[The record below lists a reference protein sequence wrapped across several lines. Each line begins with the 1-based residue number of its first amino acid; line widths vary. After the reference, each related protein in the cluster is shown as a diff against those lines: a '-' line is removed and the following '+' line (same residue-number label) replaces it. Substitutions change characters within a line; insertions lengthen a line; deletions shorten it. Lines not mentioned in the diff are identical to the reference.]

1 MLRGELLCFDQQRPA
16 LGIAPAVT
24 PGLPYFERPVT
35 GQRREPAR
43 DGAFG
48 QASRRVAP
56 ASEIVEGAYQ
66 PPVVRRQVSRL
77 CPRLHHLLLFSSLL
91 ENPLQALSLC
101 CHCRMMRV
109 TCVCLREL
117 AERMCGFSPC
127 LLCFRERIG
136 DLRIAHGDDF

>member
-43 DGAFG
+43 HGAFG

-56 ASEIVEGAYQ
+56 ASEIVEDSYQ

-77 CPRLHHLLLFSSLL
+77 CPRLYGLLLCSNFL
-91 ENPLQALSLC
+91 EYPLQALPLC
-101 CHCRMMRV
+101 CHCRVMGV

-117 AERMCGFSPC
+117 AERMRGFPPC
-127 LLCFRERIG
+127 LLCF
-136 DLRIAHGDDF
+136 